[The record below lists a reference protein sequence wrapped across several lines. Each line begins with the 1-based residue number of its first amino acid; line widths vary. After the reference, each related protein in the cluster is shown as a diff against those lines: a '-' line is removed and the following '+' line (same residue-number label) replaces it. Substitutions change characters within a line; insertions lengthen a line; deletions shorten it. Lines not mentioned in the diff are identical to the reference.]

1 MSIRH
6 PASIT
11 TASASQPAPT
21 PAAAVASSPH
31 AATAERGRGPAP
43 RWVSPRLS
51 ARELLLG
58 SAGALALAVI
68 TSWPLVAHLSGR
80 IAPDLGDPLRT
91 AWQVA
96 WEGHALTHSPLR
108 IFQTN
113 AFWPHPDSLAFSDSL
128 LGFAPLGALGSG
140 VTAALVRYN
149 LLFLLAFA
157 LAMLGVYL
165 LGRELGLRPV
175 AAAVAG
181 AAFAYAP
188 FRAAEAGHLHV
199 ISSGGMALSLF
210 LLLRGYR
217 RGRGRLVLAG
227 WLVGAWQLSL
237 GFTLG
242 LQFSYLLAIVA
253 LVALVLWLREG
264 RTRLS
269 ERVIVASLIGVLAY
283 GAVGGLEARPY
294 LKAAR
299 EYPSA
304 KRKITEV
311 QRYSAPLQALIA
323 APRENRVWGSIT
335 GPVRRELRSQNESVL
350 FPGLTILLLALL
362 GLGAPVLPRTLR
374 WALLAGAATCAVLA
388 CGLGL
393 TGAGYPYR
401 ILFDLLPGW
410 DAIRTPGRIITMA
423 SLALALLAGAG
434 AHRLLGG
441 AGAHRLL
448 AGTAWRR
455 ISPRVGASGPDAD
468 ARESAQGIP
477 RPARRI
483 PTAVLGAVLVALVVF
498 EGAGHQ
504 PHPHVPAAPAGLAA
518 LPGPR
523 LDLPTDSSHDRL
535 YVFWSVNGFPTIAN
549 GVSTF
554 DIPAMDLLRGAL
566 QNFPDR
572 PGVEKLRRVG
582 IRTIVLHTDA
592 IALPMLHYSVPE
604 PPDPVQASERPI
616 TGLPLTRRRM
626 GSVVIYDI
634 APLSQ
639 AAHAAKATAG

>member
-1 MSIRH
+1 MSIRQ

-11 TASASQPAPT
+11 TASASPPAPT
-21 PAAAVASSPH
+21 PAAVVASSPH
-31 AATAERGRGPAP
+31 ASTATTRRSPAL

-51 ARELLLG
+51 TRELLLAG
-58 SAGALALAVI
+58 AGALALAVI

-128 LGFAPLGALGSG
+128 IGFAPLGALGSG

-157 LAMLGVYL
+157 LALVGVYL
-165 LGRELGLRPV
+165 LGRELGLRP
-175 AAAVAG
+175 APAAVAG

-217 RGRGRLVLAG
+217 RGRGRIVLAG

-242 LQFSYLLAIVA
+242 LQFSYLLALLA

-269 ERVIVASLIGVLAY
+269 ERVIVASLIGALAY
-283 GAVGGLEARPY
+283 AAVGGLEARPY

-304 KRKITEV
+304 KRTIAEV
-311 QRYSAPLQALIA
+311 ERYSAPLQALIA
-323 APRENRVWGSIT
+323 TPRENRVWGSIT

-350 FPGLTILLLALL
+350 FPGLTILLLALV
-362 GLGAPVLPRTLR
+362 GLGAPVLPRALR
-374 WALLAGAATCAVLA
+374 WALLAGSATCAVLA

-401 ILFDLLPGW
+401 ILFDHLPGW
-410 DAIRTPGRIITMA
+410 DAIRTPGRIITMT
-423 SLALALLAGAG
+423 SLGLALLAGAG
-434 AHRLLGG
+434 AHRLLG
-441 AGAHRLL
+441 AH
-448 AGTAWRR
+448 APRR
-455 ISPRVGASGPDAD
+455 IWGRLASSVGPAGDS
-468 ARESAQGIP
+468 REAGVA
-477 RPARRI
+477 ARRTARTV
-483 PTAVLGAVLVALVVF
+483 PTAVVGAVLIALVVF

-504 PHPHVPAAPAGLAA
+504 PHPHVPAAPTGLAA

-566 QNFPDR
+566 QDFPDR

-582 IRTIVLHTDA
+582 IRTVVLHIDA
-592 IALPMLHYSVPE
+592 VALPMLHYSVPE
-604 PPDPVQASERPI
+604 PPDPLQASLRPI

-626 GSVVIYDI
+626 GSEVIYDI
-634 APLSQ
+634 VPLPP
-639 AAHAAKATAG
+639 ADHAKAPAG

>member
-1 MSIRH
+1 M
-6 PASIT
+6 
-11 TASASQPAPT
+11 
-21 PAAAVASSPH
+21 PAATVAPSPH
-31 AATAERGRGPAP
+31 ASTATYGPGEAR
-43 RWVSPRLS
+43 RWLSPRLS
-51 ARELLLG
+51 ARELLLAA
-58 SAGALALAVI
+58 AGALALAVI

-128 LGFAPLGALGSG
+128 IGFAPLGTLGSG

-157 LAMLGVYL
+157 LPLLGVYL
-165 LGRELGLRPV
+165 LARELGLRPA

-199 ISSGGMALSLF
+199 ISSGGIALSLF

-217 RGRGRLVLAG
+217 RARGRTVLAG

-242 LQFSYLLAIVA
+242 LQFSYLLAAVA

-269 ERVIVASLIGVLAY
+269 ERVIVASLVGSLAFV
-283 GAVGGLEARPY
+283 AVGGLEARPY

-304 KRKITEV
+304 KRTIAEV
-311 QRYSAPLQALIA
+311 ERYSAPLQALLA
-323 APRENRVWGSIT
+323 TPRENRVWGSIT

-362 GLGAPVLPRTLR
+362 GLGAPVLPRALR
-374 WALLAGAATCAVLA
+374 WALLAGSVTCALLA

-401 ILFDLLPGW
+401 ILFDHLPGW
-410 DAIRTPGRIITMA
+410 DGVRTPGRIITMT
-423 SLALALLAGAG
+423 SLGLALLAGAG
-434 AHRLLGG
+434 AHRLL
-441 AGAHRLL
+441 AA
-448 AGTAWRR
+448 T
-455 ISPRVGASGPDAD
+455 ASGRLWGRGSRRPRD
-468 ARESAQGIP
+468 ARPSATRRG
-477 RPARRI
+477 PA
-483 PTAVLGAVLVALVVF
+483 AVLGVALVALVVF

-504 PHPHVPAAPAGLAA
+504 PHPHVPAAPTGLAA

-535 YVFWSVNGFPTIAN
+535 YQFWSVSGFPTIAN

-566 QNFPDR
+566 QDFPDR

-582 IRTIVLHTDA
+582 IRTVVLHTDPVV
-592 IALPMLHYSVPE
+592 LPMLNYSVPE
-604 PPDPVQASERPI
+604 PPDPLQAASRPI

-626 GSVVIYDI
+626 GSEVIYEI
-634 APLSQ
+634 TPLTR
-639 AAHAAKATAG
+639 AARPKASTG

>member
-1 MSIRH
+1 VSIRQ

-11 TASASQPAPT
+11 TARASAP
-21 PAAAVASSPH
+21 AAVAAPC
-31 AATAERGRGPAP
+31 AQATVTPCGPSEGH
-43 RWVSPRLS
+43 RWRSPRLS
-51 ARELLLG
+51 ARELLLAC
-58 SAGALALAVI
+58 AGALALAVI

-96 WEGHALTHSPLR
+96 WEGHALTHAPLR

-128 LGFAPLGALGSG
+128 IGFAPLGVLGSG

-157 LAMLGVYL
+157 LALVSVYL
-165 LGRELGLRPV
+165 LGRELGLRPA

-199 ISSGGMALSLF
+199 ISSGGIALSLF

-217 RGRGRLVLAG
+217 RGRGRTVLAG

-242 LQFSYLLAIVA
+242 LQFSYLLAVVA
-253 LVALVLWLREG
+253 LVALVLWLRDG

-269 ERVIVASLIGVLAY
+269 ERVIAASIIGALLFV
-283 GAVGGLEARPY
+283 AVGGLEARPY

-304 KRKITEV
+304 KRTIAEV
-311 QRYSAPLQALIA
+311 ERYSAPLQALLA
-323 APRENRVWGSIT
+323 TPRENRVWGSIT

-350 FPGLTILLLALL
+350 FPGLTILVLALV
-362 GLGAPVLPRTLR
+362 GLSAPVLPRALR
-374 WALLAGAATCAVLA
+374 WALLAGSAACAVLA

-401 ILFDLLPGW
+401 ILFDHLPGW
-410 DAIRTPGRIITMA
+410 DAIRTPGRIITMT
-423 SLALALLAGAG
+423 SLGLALLAGAG
-434 AHRLLGG
+434 AHRLLGATAADRLRG
-441 AGAHRLL
+441 RHRSEPAG
-448 AGTAWRR
+448 
-455 ISPRVGASGPDAD
+455 
-468 ARESAQGIP
+468 SAQE
-477 RPARRI
+477 PAEASYRASRRR

-504 PHPHVPAAPAGLAA
+504 PHPHVPAAPTGLAA

-535 YVFWSVNGFPTIAN
+535 YQFWSVNGFPTIAN

-566 QNFPDR
+566 QDFPDR
-572 PGVEKLRRVG
+572 PGVEKLRQVG
-582 IRTIVLHTDA
+582 IRTVVLHTDPV
-592 IALPMLHYSVPE
+592 ALPMLNYSIPE
-604 PPDPVQASERPI
+604 PPDPRAAASRPI
-616 TGLPLTRRRM
+616 AGLPLTRRRM
-626 GSVVIYDI
+626 GSEVIYQI
-634 APLSQ
+634 TPLPRSGHPQ
-639 AAHAAKATAG
+639 PSAG